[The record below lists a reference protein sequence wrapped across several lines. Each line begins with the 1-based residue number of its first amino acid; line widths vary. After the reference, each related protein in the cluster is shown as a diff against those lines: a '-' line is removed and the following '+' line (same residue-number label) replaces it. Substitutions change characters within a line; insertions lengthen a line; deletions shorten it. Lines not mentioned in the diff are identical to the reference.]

1 MSLTHDIIKIKYVR
15 LGYLPNYPYHLISD
29 QEMFDAFID
38 LSNDGLSSSGDTSDV
53 ERFFEDYYPN
63 PFEEEDIVI
72 QGAGG
77 EQISLNSEYL
87 RLRAYIINTINQ
99 YLAHVGTAEE
109 SSYTIP
115 AWIYTYM
122 LGEVI
127 YNVPGNSDDFH
138 YRDMHDLLV
147 LLDADNI
154 ENEMTPS
161 ICKMCYD
168 QSTKY
173 ISTLTTGIRPPTV
186 FGEPHVIKQLR
197 LEA

>member
-1 MSLTHDIIKIKYVR
+1 MSLTHDLIKIKYVR

-99 YLAHVGTAEE
+99 HLAHVGTAEE
-109 SSYTIP
+109 DSYTIP

-127 YNVPGNSDDFH
+127 YNVPGNPDDFQ

-154 ENEMTPS
+154 ENEMTPE
-161 ICKMCYD
+161 ICKLCYMK
-168 QSTKY
+168 STKY

>member
-1 MSLTHDIIKIKYVR
+1 MSLTHDLIKIKYVR

-99 YLAHVGTAEE
+99 HLAHVGTTEE
-109 SSYTIP
+109 DSYTIP

-127 YNVPGNSDDFH
+127 YNVPGNPDDFQ

-154 ENEMTPS
+154 ENEMTPE
-161 ICKMCYD
+161 ICKLCYMK
-168 QSTKY
+168 STKY